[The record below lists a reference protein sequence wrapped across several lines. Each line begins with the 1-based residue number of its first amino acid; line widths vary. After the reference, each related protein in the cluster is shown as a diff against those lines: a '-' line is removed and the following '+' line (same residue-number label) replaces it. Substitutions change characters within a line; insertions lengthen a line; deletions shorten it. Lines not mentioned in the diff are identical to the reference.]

1 MPSINESLI
10 RLGKGGQSPSSP
22 GTQVINPWERFL
34 ILFGAAVTIPQ
45 KRSLLPFRAA
55 GHNILKRSLLPLRA
69 AGHNTLKEV
78 PSAKGV

>member
-10 RLGKGGQSPSSP
+10 RLGKGVKAPSFA
-22 GTQVINPWERFL
+22 GHKVLGEVL

-78 PSAKGV
+78 PIPKGV